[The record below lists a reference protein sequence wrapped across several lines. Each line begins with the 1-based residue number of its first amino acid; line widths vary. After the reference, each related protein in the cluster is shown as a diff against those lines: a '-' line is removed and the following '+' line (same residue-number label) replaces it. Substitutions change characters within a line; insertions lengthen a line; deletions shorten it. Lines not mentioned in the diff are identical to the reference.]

1 MIFSLDSSKYKS
13 LFPNSCFGMNMHNNL
28 NFRIVHSVDSIL
40 SNDLKDNR
48 GYRNPS
54 IESRSARRTS
64 KHLIVDGDN
73 LLREEFKTHKLEKG
87 LERNEEPKINQV
99 NDAYE
104 AVEEDEKNDPAT
116 DKIVLIRFSNKARLF
131 TVIKM
136 RHEDQSNR
144 ARVNTRS
151 RTFSF

>member
-1 MIFSLDSSKYKS
+1 M
-13 LFPNSCFGMNMHNNL
+13 
-28 NFRIVHSVDSIL
+28 
-40 SNDLKDNR
+40 LK
-48 GYRNPS
+48 RNPG

-144 ARVNTRS
+144 ARVKTRS